1 MTSEK
6 PSTPAQICPTCG
18 TRVSED
24 ATRCLVCGTDLTISE
39 GNARSEKAVQGS
51 RMPAITLSLPAAI
64 GLLALFLVI
73 GAVLVYFAL
82 QQTGQVVE
90 PTITPTITLTTTPTI
105 TPTPDTPTP
114 TNTPLPSPTP
124 QVYTVKA
131 GDFCSSIALAF
142 GVSVQSI
149 VLENPQLSADCSNIF
164 EGQTLRIPQ
173 PTPTP
178 TPPPTATLSPAEAT
192 EAACAKVEYTV
203 QENDTLGSIS
213 ANYNVPM
220 QAIQDYNGLVNQ
232 TVRLGQVLTIPLC
245 ERAPT
250 PGPTS
255 TPTAPP
261 PYPAVNLLLPPDG
274 TGFSQADEVVTLQW
288 ASIGTLRSNE
298 SYAVTIEDVTE
309 GQGRKEVAYVTDTKY
324 IVPVSFRANDNL
336 PHVIRW
342 WVLTVR
348 QTGTDE
354 DGNPIW
360 DTAGAVSSPRVF
372 TWTGSSGAS
381 AAPTPTP

>member
-6 PSTPAQICPTCG
+6 PSKPTQICPTCG
-18 TRVSED
+18 TRLNED
-24 ATRCLVCGTDLTISE
+24 ATRCLVCGTDLTASE
-39 GNARSEKAVQGS
+39 GTTRSEKAVQGS

-64 GLLALFLVI
+64 GLLALFLLI
-73 GAVLVYFAL
+73 GATLVYYAL

-90 PTITPTITLTTTPTI
+90 PTLTPTVTLTVTPTITA
-105 TPTPDTPTP
+105 TPDTPTP
-114 TNTPLPSPTP
+114 TNTALPSPTP
-124 QVYTVKA
+124 QTYTVKA

-164 EGQTLRIPQ
+164 EGQTLQIPQ

-178 TPPPTATLSPAEAT
+178 TPPATATLSPAEAT

-220 QAIQDYNGLVNQ
+220 QAIQDFNGLVNQ

-255 TPTAPP
+255 TPTPPP

-274 TGFSQADEVVTLQW
+274 AAFTQADEAVTLQW

-298 SYAVTIEDVTE
+298 SYAVTVEDVTE

-324 IVPVSFRANDNL
+324 IVPESFQSNDSL

-348 QTGTDE
+348 QTGTDD

-360 DTAGAVSSPRVF
+360 ETAGAVSVPRVF
-372 TWTGSSGAS
+372 TWTSSGEAP
-381 AAPTPTP
+381 AATPTP

>member
-6 PSTPAQICPTCG
+6 PSKPTKICPTCG
-18 TRVSED
+18 TRLNED
-24 ATRCLVCGTDLTISE
+24 ATRCLVCGTDLTTSE
-39 GNARSEKAVQGS
+39 GATRSEKAVQGS

-64 GLLALFLVI
+64 GLLALFLII
-73 GAVLVYFAL
+73 GATLVYYAL

-90 PTITPTITLTTTPTI
+90 PTLTPTVTLTVTPTITA
-105 TPTPDTPTP
+105 TPDTPTP
-114 TNTPLPSPTP
+114 TNTALPSPTP
-124 QVYTVKA
+124 QTYSVKA

-164 EGQTLRIPQ
+164 EGQTLQIPQ

-178 TPPPTATLSPAEAT
+178 TPPATATLSPAEAT

-220 QAIQDYNGLVNQ
+220 QAIQDFNGLVNQ

-255 TPTAPP
+255 TPTPPP

-274 TGFSQADEVVTLQW
+274 AAFTQADEAVTMQW

-324 IVPVSFRANDNL
+324 IVPESFQSNDSL

-348 QTGTDE
+348 QTGTDD

-360 DTAGAVSSPRVF
+360 ETAGAVSVPRVF
-372 TWTGSSGAS
+372 TWTGSGEPP
-381 AAPTPTP
+381 AATPTP

>member
-6 PSTPAQICPTCG
+6 PSKPTKICPTCG

-24 ATRCLVCGTDLTISE
+24 ATRCLVCGTDLTSSE
-39 GNARSEKAVQGS
+39 GAARSEKAVQGS

-73 GAVLVYFAL
+73 GAVLVYYAL

-90 PTITPTITLTTTPTI
+90 PTVTPTVTLTTTPTV

-114 TNTPLPSPTP
+114 TNTALPSPTP
-124 QVYTVKA
+124 QTYTVKA

-164 EGQTLRIPQ
+164 EGQTLQIPQ
-173 PTPTP
+173 PTPTA

-192 EAACAKVEYTV
+192 EAACSKIEYTV

-255 TPTAPP
+255 TPTPPP

-274 TGFSQADEVVTLQW
+274 AAFSLVDEVVTLQW

-298 SYAVTIEDVTE
+298 AYAVTIEDVTE

-324 IVPVSFRANDNL
+324 IVPASFRADASL

-360 DTAGAVSSPRVF
+360 ETAGAVSAPRVF
-372 TWTGSSGAS
+372 TWTGSGGAS
-381 AAPTPTP
+381 PAATPTP

>member
-6 PSTPAQICPTCG
+6 PSKPTQICPTCG
-18 TRVSED
+18 TRVSEE
-24 ATRCLVCGTDLTISE
+24 ATRCLVCGTDLTASE
-39 GNARSEKAVQGS
+39 GTPRAEKAVQGS

-64 GLLALFLVI
+64 GLLALFLII

-105 TPTPDTPTP
+105 TATPDTPTP
-114 TNTPLPSPTP
+114 TNTALPSPTP
-124 QVYTVKA
+124 QTYSVKA
-131 GDFCSSIALAF
+131 GDVCSSIALSF

-164 EGQTLRIPQ
+164 EGQVLRIPQ

-192 EAACAKVEYTV
+192 EAACTKVEYTV

-232 TVRLGQVLTIPLC
+232 TVRLSQVLIIPLC

-255 TPTAPP
+255 TPTPPP

-274 TGFSQADEVVTLQW
+274 AAFSPGDEAVTLQW
-288 ASIGTLRSNE
+288 ASIGTLRGNE

-324 IVPVSFRANDNL
+324 IVPDSFQASDSV

-348 QTGTDE
+348 QTGTDD

-360 DTAGAVSSPRVF
+360 ETAGAASVPRVF
-372 TWTGSSGAS
+372 TWTSSGEAP
-381 AAPTPTP
+381 AATPTP